1 MQINHTVVKTKQ
13 VVNQNNNL
21 VHMDTQPVDSES
33 KTSLAKNDAAARLEI
48 SDSMNNGSGALA
60 QALNNTQKGV
70 SLLQDADKALGEIHA
85 MLQQGKELAVKAAA
99 SENVDD
105 KENLQKEVNT
115 INQKIDQLSSVAQ
128 DNKNNLLDSAS
139 VSSQDKKDVI
149 TALKSDW
156 LEEAENVI
164 EKRYGLTGD
173 GADVKV
179 VLDED
184 SEPYLAAIMYN
195 YDKDGKAINQT
206 MHIAV
211 KTALPAT
218 LPNGGN
224 NPGQYDDRVI
234 THEMVHVVMGR
245 TMNFAALPNWFK
257 EGTAEFIHGP
267 DERVAIDLAR
277 SGGGMKGAEA
287 IQDSLGDG
295 TNDTW
300 ANTSLN
306 YSGAS
311 MAVRYLHEK
320 IKEDG
325 HSGGIKDLL
334 TDLKVNSTEN
344 LDQAL
349 NHVSRYRDVKA
360 FVNDYVMNGK
370 GAAFI
375 NNLDT
380 RGEFEN
386 AKAGGDTGAIG
397 GAAADGGPVQT
408 AESVIP
414 DTIHPTNTPL
424 RNFRVVWPTEN
435 AENVP
440 QQNKAAM
447 IQHNRGNYTPLNV
460 DSRTLGTDHVDLV
473 NHPDLASTIFDNAIS
488 YVANKQEQL
497 NNIKNTLSNQANYI
511 NETINH
517 STIQD
522 SDTLQEKIAQV
533 KTSLSKSNAQITSM
547 VTKPQTERV
556 LELLKAAN

>member
-1 MQINHTVVKTKQ
+1 MRINHTVVKTKQ

-33 KTSLAKNDAAARLEI
+33 KTSLAKNAAAARLEI

-115 INQKIDQLSSVAQ
+115 INQRIDQLGSVAQ
-128 DNKNNLLDSAS
+128 DNKNNLLNSAS

-164 EKRYGLTGD
+164 EKRYGLIGD
-173 GADVKV
+173 GADIKV
-179 VLDED
+179 VLDEN

-195 YDKDGKAINQT
+195 YDENGKAINQT
-206 MHIAV
+206 MHIV
-211 KTALPAT
+211 VPTALPAT

-277 SGGGMKGAEA
+277 SGGGMKGAKA

-295 TNDTW
+295 MNDTW
-300 ANTSLN
+300 ANTSMN

-360 FVNDYVMNGK
+360 FVNDYVTNGK

-380 RGEFEN
+380 MGEFEN

-414 DTIHPTNTPL
+414 DTNHPTNTPL

-440 QQNKAAM
+440 QQHKAAM
-447 IQHNRGNYTPLNV
+447 VQNKGQNYEPLNV
-460 DSRTLGTDHVDLV
+460 DSSILGTDHVDLV
-473 NHPDLASTIFDNAIS
+473 NHPDEAGIIFDKAVS
-488 YVANKQEQL
+488 YVANKQVHLGE
-497 NNIKNTLSNQANYI
+497 IKNKLSNQASFI
-511 NETINH
+511 NETINQ
-517 STIQD
+517 SNIQD
-522 SDTLQEKIAQV
+522 SDMLNKKMAEVKSILSDSGTMIISKIA
-533 KTSLSKSNAQITSM
+533 
-547 VTKPQTERV
+547 KPQTQRV
-556 LELLKAAN
+556 LQLLKSS